1 MDRSDNFYRVY
12 EPQILQTM
20 GTAFDTVW
28 DVLPEDYKN
37 REGARQ
43 KLALLIIRLVDE
55 GEADPLRLC
64 KSALDMITPP
74 DAQLGQKKTHSNL
87 ALRVG
92 MPCFC
97 SPANDRNMPGTDI
110 TLAALIAS

>member
-20 GTAFDTVW
+20 GTAFDTAW
-28 DVLPEDYKN
+28 DVLPEDNKS

-43 KLALLIIRLVDE
+43 GLALLIIRLVDE
-55 GEADPLRLC
+55 GEVDPLRLC
-64 KSALDMITPP
+64 KLALDMITQP
-74 DAQLGQKKTHSNL
+74 DAQFGQKGAHSNF

-92 MPCFC
+92 MPCCC
-97 SPANDRNMPGTDI
+97 SPANG
-110 TLAALIAS
+110 